1 MGTDV
6 LIGFGVGV
14 EGESHMQVESQH
26 AMRPA
31 RGKLDGV
38 TAVIQVLG
46 FDLTSAPV
54 AVSVVPT
61 IDGIRL
67 TEIVHDFELSK
78 GYLPAGAYG
87 GLIPWFFNF
96 GPLDQHYEGRG
107 FCAPQA
113 VVLGCECGE
122 WGCWPLLASV
132 TADAGSVTW
141 SEFSQ
146 SHRPGWDY
154 EAMGTF
160 RFDRLQF
167 DSAVQDLIR
176 RLPNAS
182 EDERP

>member
-1 MGTDV
+1 MRADV
-6 LIGFGVGV
+6 LNGFGAD
-14 EGESHMQVESQH
+14 GESHMQVESQH
-26 AMRPA
+26 TMRLE

-38 TAVIQVLG
+38 TAVIRVLG
-46 FDLTSAPV
+46 FDLLA
-54 AVSVVPT
+54 AHGDVSVVPT

-67 TEIVHDFELSK
+67 TDIVHNYERTM
-78 GYLPAGAYG
+78 GYLPADAYG
-87 GLIPWFFNF
+87 GLIPSWFNF
-96 GPLDQHYEGRG
+96 GPLDHHYEGRG

-132 TADAGSVTW
+132 TAHAGSVTW

-160 RFDRLQF
+160 RFDRPQF

-176 RLPNAS
+176 RLPNAN
-182 EDERP
+182 EGERL